1 MVIVRPKLEKFDI
14 GRWRRRRDHN
24 RHVHAG
30 DQGLPRAT
38 AHRPKLQPSSAVAA
52 ATAADIGY
60 GLGL

>member
-14 GRWRRRRDHN
+14 GRWRRDHN

-38 AHRPKLQPSSAVAA
+38 AHRPKLQPSPAVAA

-60 GLGL
+60 SLGL